1 MVKENHLL
9 EILWERVGC
18 DYLSDLKLENTRPA
32 ALREIRSIPKEDYPI
47 KMWNETLSYIFTNM
61 LGLNGTS
68 FNKTKHLKFFSAD
81 IISIY

>member
-18 DYLSDLKLENTRPA
+18 DYLSDLKLEKTRPA

-47 KMWNETLSYIFTNM
+47 KMWNETLSYIFGKNI
-61 LGLNGTS
+61 
-68 FNKTKHLKFFSAD
+68 
-81 IISIY
+81 IISSPRDVDTVIGLRCLQG